1 MPLDSG
7 ELTVWRGANTA
18 PSGGMP
24 VMVYTQIWGSYYQAR
39 TIGVNRY
46 YTAQQ
51 HGDRADVMV
60 RVHRTY
66 DVNPATDK
74 VILSPYDHKDGNA
87 YRITQKQDVEDDNG
101 LPATDLTLE
110 RDEGID
116 AGTITASAGGAW

>member
-24 VMVYTQIWGSYYQAR
+24 VMAYTQIWGSYYQAR

-116 AGTITASAGGAW
+116 AGTITAGAGGIN